1 MTVAAR
7 IGNSDADADLKV
19 CTTQQ
24 TRVLVHSMASDDTEI
39 TLGVGKLL
47 GLFILLAAICGV
59 FFSIGYSVGR
69 SSGREQALNDQPQ
82 VNAAPSS
89 DTVLASTSSGEGK
102 PSAGVA
108 AKPDTPAP
116 AADDANANKQQ
127 NLTFYKAVQQNNNPT
142 PSAEKT
148 SEPGH
153 DLKAA
158 AETPQTPRVTTAAA
172 TSVTVNPPAVTA
184 AAAEPAVISHTSP
197 VTGPGTIVVQIAA
210 VSREDDAVA
219 LAGALRKKNYNVFVV
234 NNPVTNDKFY
244 HVQVGPFSTIAEAEA
259 MKAQLV
265 AEGYNPI
272 IKK

>member
-1 MTVAAR
+1 
-7 IGNSDADADLKV
+7 
-19 CTTQQ
+19 
-24 TRVLVHSMASDDTEI
+24 MASDDTEI
-39 TLGVGKLL
+39 TLGAGKLL
-47 GLFILLAAICGV
+47 GLFFLLAAICGV

-69 SSGREQALNDQPQ
+69 SSGREQALNDQPSQ
-82 VNAAPSS
+82 VNAAAPSDS
-89 DTVLASTSSGEGK
+89 VLASTSGSDGK

-108 AKPDTPAP
+108 AKPDTQAP
-116 AADDANANKQQ
+116 AADDANANNQ
-127 NLTFYKAVQQNNNPT
+127 NLTFYKAVQQNDNPST
-142 PSAEKT
+142 SNEKAI
-148 SEPGH
+148 EPGH

-158 AETPQTPRVTTAAA
+158 SETPQAPKVTTAAA
-172 TSVTVNPPAVTA
+172 TRVTVNPPAAASTTA
-184 AAAEPAVISHTSP
+184 KPAADVISHTSP

>member
-1 MTVAAR
+1 
-7 IGNSDADADLKV
+7 
-19 CTTQQ
+19 
-24 TRVLVHSMASDDTEI
+24 MASDDTEI

-69 SSGREQALNDQPQ
+69 SSGREQALNDQPAQ
-82 VNAAPSS
+82 SNAASS
-89 DTVLASTSSGEGK
+89 DTVLASTSSSEGK
-102 PSAGVA
+102 PAAGVT
-108 AKPDTPAP
+108 AKPEAQAP
-116 AADDANANKQQ
+116 AADDASANDQQ
-127 NLTFYKAVQQNNNPT
+127 RLTFYKAVQQNDT
-142 PSAEKT
+142 PASSTSAEKA
-148 SEPGH
+148 SEPSH
-153 DLKAA
+153 DLRAA
-158 AETPQTPRVTTAAA
+158 AATPPAPKVTTASA
-172 TSVTVNPPAVTA
+172 TSVTLNPPAAKPA
-184 AAAEPAVISHTSP
+184 AAVMSHTSP

-244 HVQVGPFSTIAEAEA
+244 HVQVGPFSTVAEAEA
-259 MKAQLV
+259 MKAQLI